1 MIGCQYHSNLNK
13 MFIKNSQN
21 LVKRLSSLTWLTQAT
36 VLSYTSLF
44 ILMPTMALI
53 VNILIALGFPF
64 IDNDLWLLTIGQ
76 NLPLSIQKNLIQWW
90 HEVLGAVATSSIWI
104 IVMLGVSQWMMSLL
118 VQYTLQKI
126 WKQPNKPWETYKN
139 IFLSLFWTA
148 WALILQV
155 FILLSTWIVTW
166 IESNLSSIFNIMII
180 YALHFSSIWL
190 IFTCAIALSSPIKWP
205 KNLFTTSFFMSIA
218 FLFVNIIVKWVMEN
232 SFTFSIT
239 FGSFSFIP
247 MLMVWLECVWAILI
261 LGVMV
266 LACYNN
272 SLSSSA

>member
-1 MIGCQYHSNLNK
+1 MNK
-13 MFIKNSQN
+13 SKQLFN
-21 LVKRLSSLTWLTQAT
+21 RLSTLNWLTQAT

-53 VNILIALGFPF
+53 VNILISLGLPF
-64 IDNDLWLLTIGQ
+64 IDNDLWLLTISQ
-76 NLPLSIQKNLIQWW
+76 NLPQNIQKNLIQWW
-90 HEVLGAVATSSIWI
+90 HEVLTAVNASPLWI
-104 IVMLGVSQWMMSLL
+104 IIALALSQWLMSLL

-126 WKQPNKPWETYKN
+126 WQQRAKPWDNYKH

-155 FILLSTWIVTW
+155 FVLLSTWIVTW
-166 IESNLSSIFNIMII
+166 IESNLSSIFNILII
-180 YALHFSSIWL
+180 YTLHFASIWV
-190 IFTCAIALSSPIKWP
+190 IFSCAIALSSPIRWP
-205 KNLFTTSFFMSIA
+205 RGLFSISFVMSLA
-218 FLFVNIIVKWVMEN
+218 FIVVNVIVKWVMEN

-247 MLMVWLECVWAILI
+247 MLMIWLECIWAILI

>member
-1 MIGCQYHSNLNK
+1 MIGCQYHSNLNQ

-166 IESNLSSIFNIMII
+166 IESSLSSIFNIMII
-180 YALHFSSIWL
+180 YSLHFSSIWL

-205 KNLFTTSFFMSIA
+205 KKLFTTSFFMSIA

-232 SFTFSIT
+232 CFTFSIT